1 MKTKIVELYSER
13 ASLPGDDFPFVVNEV
28 RLTRMG
34 LFETGIAIIHLETQ
48 IKRKHSGNWET
59 VLCVRTIF
67 DLYED
72 PLSDAE
78 LVRLAI
84 AAFDDFV
91 LTAPL
96 NYSEQAEE
104 PEAAND

>member
-13 ASLPGDDFPFVVNEV
+13 ALLPGDDLPLIVNEV

-48 IKRKHSGNWET
+48 IKRKHSGGWET
-59 VLCVRTIF
+59 VRCVRTIF

-96 NYSEQAEE
+96 NYSDPAEE
-104 PEAAND
+104 QEANND